1 MLNFQD
7 QSITCSPVEKIREN
21 HFLKKTR
28 TTENREGRFFFP
40 LAGTFSSVSGYN
52 FHHVHRFPFSLRE
65 SDTGEFLF

>member
-1 MLNFQD
+1 MLPSGKD
-7 QSITCSPVEKIREN
+7 QGESFFEKDKNYE
-21 HFLKKTR
+21 
-28 TTENREGRFFFP
+28 EQGRKVFFP